1 MKENLSGLAP
11 ERCCNC
17 LKKTL
22 VLIKCSCSKITCL
35 KCRMP
40 ETHIC
45 SFDFQKKGKEHLQSQ
60 NPIITSDKIDK
71 I

>member
-1 MKENLSGLAP
+1 
-11 ERCCNC
+11 
-17 LKKTL
+17 
-22 VLIKCSCSKITCL
+22 
-35 KCRMP
+35 MP